1 MKKFLI
7 YLLLFTNWIVGFS
20 QKKVI
25 TPNDFAN
32 WNRIENRLISNDGK
46 WVAYELN
53 RQKGDGNLIIH
64 NVEKQTNDTLF
75 LGYQAVF
82 SPNSDFIAYKLKPA
96 ADSLRKAKLA
106 EVKKE
111 KMPKDS
117 MAVYNLTTK
126 ESIKFPKLVSFAVP
140 REKTSWVAIHLEFE
154 ELKADTTPADSLQSP
169 QDKSLEKNKD
179 KKKKPEKDRKDL
191 TVLNPISHQ
200 QFDFQRVE
208 EFQWSK
214 NGKTLGMVT
223 KVNDTAKIYALLRF
237 DTQRCLTDTLLK
249 DSITIKNIAIDDSGL
264 QMAFL
269 TSRDTV
275 KEKVF
280 AAWYTSFDKI
290 GIQRI
295 ADTTTQGIPMG
306 WAPSENGSLYFSE
319 DGTKL
324 FLGTAPKPIHE
335 PKDSILDEEKP
346 KLDLWSYNDI
356 EIQPVQLKNLDK
368 EKKRTYLA
376 LYRIKE
382 KKWLQLGD
390 TLLPTVS
397 LINKNNGDWA
407 LASTDKPYLREASWN
422 DRWLSDFYLIDL
434 KSGSKKHV
442 LKARNQAQLSPT
454 GRFVVWYN
462 LDDSSYYALDN
473 KTGKNTSLTKNILVP
488 FYDELNDMPTDP
500 NPYGVAGWTE
510 NDEQVLIY
518 DRFDIW
524 KIDPT
529 GKQLPVNAT
538 QGFGRKNQICFR
550 YLKLNPEL
558 VFIPTNEPIILSGF
572 NETNYQDG
580 FYSLQLSENNSP
592 NELLVGDF
600 KLGTLTKSKEANRV
614 IWSWQTL
621 SQYPNI
627 RTSALNFKNSQQLSD
642 ANPQQSQYNWA
653 TVELVTWNSFAGD
666 TLKGLLY
673 KPENFDASQKYP
685 MVVYFYERS
694 SDDIHQHYLPYP
706 SHSTINR
713 TEYASNGYLIF
724 VPDIVYKTGYPGQSA
739 YNAII
744 SGVNYLTNTFA
755 FIDVKKMGLQGQSW
769 GGYQT
774 AYLITQTNL
783 FAAAMAGA
791 PVSNMTSAYGG
802 IRWESG
808 MSRMFQYEH
817 TQSRIG
823 GTLWEKPMLYF
834 ENSPLFY
841 APKVATP
848 LLIMSNDND
857 GAVPWYQGIEF
868 FMALRR
874 LNKPVWLVN
883 YNGMAHNIETK
894 YWANRMDL
902 NIRMMQFFNHYLK
915 GKPAPEWMEK
925 GIPAIDKGKRLG
937 Y

>member
-1 MKKFLI
+1 MKKHLI
-7 YLLLFTNWIVGFS
+7 FLLLCTFGFSSFS

-25 TPNDFAN
+25 TTDDFAN
-32 WNRIENRLISNDGK
+32 WNRIENRLISNNGK

-53 RQKGDGNLIIH
+53 HQKGDGKLII
-64 NVEKQTNDTLF
+64 NNLEKQTNDTLMY
-75 LGYQAVF
+75 GYDAVF
-82 SPNSDFIAYKLKPA
+82 SPNSDFIAFKLKPA

-117 MAVYNLTTK
+117 LVVYKLDTK
-126 ESIKFPKLVSFAVP
+126 EIIKFPKLASFVIP
-140 REKTSWVAIHLEFE
+140 KEKTSWIAIQIEYE
-154 ELKADTTPADSLQSP
+154 EPKTDTTITDSIKATGN
-169 QDKSLEKNKD
+169 KSKD
-179 KKKKPEKDRKDL
+179 KKRKPEKDRKDL
-191 TVLNPISHQ
+191 SVLNPITHQ
-200 QFDFQRVE
+200 QFNFQRIE

-223 KVNDTAKIYALLRF
+223 KVNDTAKVYALLRF
-237 DTQRCLTDTLLK
+237 DTQSTVTDTLLK
-249 DSITIKNIAIDDSGL
+249 DSITIKNMAIDELGL

-280 AAWYTSFDKI
+280 TAWITSFDKN
-290 GIQRI
+290 GLQLI
-295 ADTTTQGIPMG
+295 ADTTTQNFPAG
-306 WAPSENGSLYFSE
+306 WAPSENGSLYFSQ

-335 PKDSILDEEKP
+335 PKDSVLDEDKP
-346 KLDLWSYNDI
+346 KFDLWSYTDV

-382 KKWLQLGD
+382 KKWIQLGD
-390 TLLPTVS
+390 TSVPKVN
-397 LINKNNGDWA
+397 LINKNNGEWA

-422 DRWLSDFYLIDL
+422 DRWLSDYYLIDL
-434 KSGSKKHV
+434 KNGLRKQV
-442 LKARNQAQLSPT
+442 LKGKNQVQLSPT
-454 GRFVVWYN
+454 GKFVLWYN
-462 LDDSSYYALDN
+462 LNDSSYYALDN
-473 KTGKNTSLTKNILVP
+473 NTGKNTPLTKKSSVP
-488 FYDELNDMPTDP
+488 FCDELNDMPTDP
-500 NPYGVAGWTE
+500 DAYGVAGWSE
-510 NDEQVLIY
+510 NDEFVLIY

-524 KIDPT
+524 KIDPK
-529 GKQLPVNAT
+529 GKLAPINAT
-538 QGFGRKNQICFR
+538 QGMGRNKQIVFR

-558 VFIPTNEPIILSGF
+558 VYIPTTEPIVLSGF
-572 NETNYQDG
+572 NESNYQDG
-580 FYSLQLSENNSP
+580 YYSIQLSENNNP
-592 NELLVGDF
+592 KEWFAGEF
-600 KLGTLTKSKEANRV
+600 KLVHLTKAKEANQV
-614 IWSWQTL
+614 IWSLQTL
-621 SQYPNI
+621 SNYPNI
-627 RTSALNFKNSQQLSD
+627 HVSDLSFQNSLQLSD
-642 ANPQQSQYNWA
+642 ANPQQSQFNWA
-653 TVELVTWNSFAGD
+653 TVELISWQSFAGD

-673 KPENFDASQKYP
+673 KPENFDAKQKYP
-685 MVVYFYERS
+685 MVIYFYERN
-694 SDDIHQHYLPYP
+694 SDDIYQHYTPYP
-706 SHSTINR
+706 SHSVINR
-713 TEYASNGYLIF
+713 TEYASNGYLVF

-739 YNAII
+739 YDAIV
-744 SGVNYLTNTFA
+744 SGVNYLTSTCSFVDA
-755 FIDVKKMGLQGQSW
+755 KKMGLQGQSW

-783 FAAAMAGA
+783 FACAMAGA

-817 TQSRIG
+817 SQSRIG
-823 GTLWEKPMLYF
+823 GSLWEKPMLYF

-841 APKVATP
+841 APKVTTP

-874 LNKPVWLVN
+874 LNKPAWLLN

-902 NIRMMQFFNHYLK
+902 NIRMMQVFDHYLK